1 MFLIPGRWRW
11 NKFAENLLQI
21 PRLRQQDKKR
31 ELPCD
36 VNLRRVLSGG
46 LTLGVVQV
54 HSLVE
59 FKLLGVLFICRFVC
73 FAFYIPFYLLQEI
86 MGFIMTF
93 PYVLLCFHFHP
104 FILPLS
110 TGPILPNVT
119 ICFLCMCVCSHVRE
133 HVIFLSF
140 FLYYLLLFSPYSP
153 ASTFLLQTYIEKEGD
168 EGRGESRFYIW
179 SKTYYLS
186 ECSLFPLT

>member
-1 MFLIPGRWRW
+1 M
-11 NKFAENLLQI
+11 AENLLQI
-21 PRLRQQDKKR
+21 PRLRRDQKDKKR

-46 LTLGVVQV
+46 LTLGVAQV

-59 FKLLGVLFICRFVC
+59 FKLLGVLFVCRFAC
-73 FAFYIPFYLLQEI
+73 FTFYILFYLLQQ

-104 FILPLS
+104 FILPVS

-119 ICFLCMCVCSHVRE
+119 HLLSLHVCVFSYERACD
-133 HVIFLSF
+133 IFVF
-140 FLYYLLLFSPYSP
+140 
-153 ASTFLLQTYIEKEGD
+153 
-168 EGRGESRFYIW
+168 
-179 SKTYYLS
+179 
-186 ECSLFPLT
+186 FPLLSSFVFPIQFCFYFHITIIHRERGG

>member
-1 MFLIPGRWRW
+1 MFWIPGRWRW

-21 PRLRQQDKKR
+21 PRLRQQDRKR

-59 FKLLGVLFICRFVC
+59 FKLLGVLFIRRFVC
-73 FAFYIPFYLLQEI
+73 FTFYIPFYLLQEI

-104 FILPLS
+104 FILPVS
-110 TGPILPNVT
+110 TGPSFQMSPSAFFACACVLMWEGMWYFCLFSSI
-119 ICFLCMCVCSHVRE
+119 IFFCFPHTV
-133 HVIFLSF
+133 
-140 FLYYLLLFSPYSP
+140 LLLLS
-153 ASTFLLQTYIEKEGD
+153 
-168 EGRGESRFYIW
+168 
-179 SKTYYLS
+179 YYKH
-186 ECSLFPLT
+186 T